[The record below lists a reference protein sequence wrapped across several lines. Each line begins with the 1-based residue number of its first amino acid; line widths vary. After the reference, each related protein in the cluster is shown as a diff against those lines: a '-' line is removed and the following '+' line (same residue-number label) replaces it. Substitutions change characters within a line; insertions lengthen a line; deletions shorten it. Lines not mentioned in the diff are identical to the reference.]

1 MLVSF
6 SLSFSP
12 VLVFLIP
19 RFYSSHI
26 VKTEGDVKSRSTNS
40 LRNCVIIDNIVQEQT
55 YFLIVRN
62 TRISMA
68 LLKQYYCNRCH
79 V

>member
-1 MLVSF
+1 MNNEISSKGNEMLVSF

-40 LRNCVIIDNIVQEQT
+40 SEKL
-55 YFLIVRN
+55 
-62 TRISMA
+62 
-68 LLKQYYCNRCH
+68 CNY
-79 V
+79 